1 MIMAPGLRKFALV
14 THVTSSVSVLGA
26 IAGFLALALTG
37 LTSQDLQ
44 LVRAVYAAMDVTAS
58 FVILPLVIA
67 ALVTGLV
74 QSLGTAWG
82 LFRHYWVLAKLLIT
96 LVVTIVLL
104 LQMEAISYVA
114 AMAAQPG
121 FSIGDLSGMRKS
133 LAIHAGG
140 GLLALLLPVVLS
152 LYKPAGV
159 TRYGWNKQHGR
170 RRFGQAGIETN
181 PRPSR

>member
-1 MIMAPGLRKFALV
+1 MMMAPGLPKFALV
-14 THVTSSVSVLGA
+14 AHVTCSVGVLGA
-26 IAGFLALALTG
+26 VAGFLALALTG
-37 LTSQDLQ
+37 LSSQDLP

-58 FVILPLVIA
+58 LVIVPLVLA
-67 ALVTGLV
+67 ALATGLV

-82 LFRHYWVLAKLLIT
+82 LFRYFWVLSKLLIT

-104 LQMEAISYVA
+104 LQMESISYVA

-121 FSIGDLSGMRKS
+121 FSLGDLVGMRKS

-140 GLLALLLPVVLS
+140 GLLALLLPLVLS

-159 TRYGWNKQHGR
+159 TRYGWNKQHDR
-170 RRFGQAGIETN
+170 RRFGKGGTETH